1 MAPKRYVSSAANITS
16 SSSCLATT
24 SDTSMK
30 MQRKSMGFPHSPVLV
45 GNFTEELCQ
54 LDSFS
59 SAIAHTTCQSGDQIP
74 MENAKPQAKQPRR
87 RSTLSQAFLNS
98 KKRRSIK
105 SEFTGNSSIETRDEQ
120 IIKVDGLQAR
130 ELWDTQFRG
139 MISPKVIVNMPL
151 KNPCRRLSNV
161 KRIEALPFVPL
172 ENVEEAAPNCDA
184 NMLLCREFNAKPLPD
199 IDEALRLISGRT
211 EQVENCLISPALV
224 DLVPSPLVVPSP
236 PVHLVPTQRT
246 PRVLRS
252 RPAIASRTGAVPLA
266 PPQSPPRPP
275 RPAQQRVAQKI
286 VAKSNP
292 DKATIK
298 SNRSRQLQMTRNP
311 STPPQNNSGAK
322 MQQERPT
329 SEEDRRLQL
338 NGWLL
343 TQRKSYRRPPMSE
356 EAPITRVSARKMAGL
371 TRK

>member
-1 MAPKRYVSSAANITS
+1 MAPKRYVSSGANVT

-24 SDTSMK
+24 SDLSMK
-30 MQRKSMGFPHSPVLV
+30 MQRKSMRFPHSPVLI

-54 LDSFS
+54 LGSFS
-59 SAIAHTTCQSGDQIP
+59 SAIANTTCQSGDQIP

-98 KKRRSIK
+98 KKRSIK
-105 SEFTGNSSIETRDEQ
+105 SEFTGNSSIETRDEE
-120 IIKVDGLQAR
+120 IIKVVGLQAKG
-130 ELWDTQFRG
+130 LWDTQFRG
-139 MISPKVIVNMPL
+139 MISPKVVVNMPL
-151 KNPCRRLSNV
+151 ENPRRRLSNV

-172 ENVEEAAPNCDA
+172 ENVEEAAPNCDS
-184 NMLLCREFNAKPLPD
+184 NLLLCREFNAKPLPD

-211 EQVENCLISPALV
+211 EQ
-224 DLVPSPLVVPSP
+224 
-236 PVHLVPTQRT
+236 
-246 PRVLRS
+246 
-252 RPAIASRTGAVPLA
+252 
-266 PPQSPPRPP
+266 SPPRPP
-275 RPAQQRVAQKI
+275 RPAQQRVAQNT

-298 SNRSRQLQMTRNP
+298 SNSSRQLQMTRNP

-338 NGWLL
+338 KGWLL
-343 TQRKSYRRPPMSE
+343 AQRKSYRRPPMSK
-356 EAPITRVSARKMAGL
+356 EAPITRVSARKMAG
-371 TRK
+371 

>member
-1 MAPKRYVSSAANITS
+1 MAPKRYVSSGANVT

-24 SDTSMK
+24 SDLSMK
-30 MQRKSMGFPHSPVLV
+30 MQRKSMRFPHSPVLI

-54 LDSFS
+54 LGSFS
-59 SAIAHTTCQSGDQIP
+59 SAIANTTCQSGDQIP

-98 KKRRSIK
+98 KKRSIK
-105 SEFTGNSSIETRDEQ
+105 SEFTGNSSIETRDEE
-120 IIKVDGLQAR
+120 IIKVVELQAKG
-130 ELWDTQFRG
+130 LWDTQFRG
-139 MISPKVIVNMPL
+139 MISPKVVVNMPL
-151 KNPCRRLSNV
+151 ENPRRRLSNV

-172 ENVEEAAPNCDA
+172 ENVEEAAPNCDS
-184 NMLLCREFNAKPLPD
+184 NLLLCREFNAKPLPD

-211 EQVENCLISPALV
+211 EQVGNCLISPALV
-224 DLVPSPLVVPSP
+224 DLIPSPPVVPSQ

-266 PPQSPPRPP
+266 RPQSPPRPP
-275 RPAQQRVAQKI
+275 RPAQQRVAQNT

-298 SNRSRQLQMTRNP
+298 SNSSRQLQMTRNP

-338 NGWLL
+338 KGWLL
-343 TQRKSYRRPPMSE
+343 AQRKSYRRPPMSE
-356 EAPITRVSARKMAGL
+356 EAPITRVSARKMAG
-371 TRK
+371 

>member
-1 MAPKRYVSSAANITS
+1 
-16 SSSCLATT
+16 
-24 SDTSMK
+24 

-211 EQVENCLISPALV
+211 EQ
-224 DLVPSPLVVPSP
+224 
-236 PVHLVPTQRT
+236 
-246 PRVLRS
+246 
-252 RPAIASRTGAVPLA
+252 
-266 PPQSPPRPP
+266 SPPRPP

-329 SEEDRRLQL
+329 SEEDRR
-338 NGWLL
+338 
-343 TQRKSYRRPPMSE
+343 
-356 EAPITRVSARKMAGL
+356 
-371 TRK
+371 

>member
-120 IIKVDGLQAR
+120 IIK
-130 ELWDTQFRG
+130 
-139 MISPKVIVNMPL
+139 
-151 KNPCRRLSNV
+151 
-161 KRIEALPFVPL
+161 
-172 ENVEEAAPNCDA
+172 
-184 NMLLCREFNAKPLPD
+184 
-199 IDEALRLISGRT
+199 
-211 EQVENCLISPALV
+211 
-224 DLVPSPLVVPSP
+224 
-236 PVHLVPTQRT
+236 
-246 PRVLRS
+246 
-252 RPAIASRTGAVPLA
+252 
-266 PPQSPPRPP
+266 SPPRPP

-329 SEEDRRLQL
+329 SEEDRR
-338 NGWLL
+338 
-343 TQRKSYRRPPMSE
+343 
-356 EAPITRVSARKMAGL
+356 
-371 TRK
+371 